1 MNKDWSGN
9 SHTTFVTIGASNHV
23 EEERQQNDYYATDPI
38 AMKLLL
44 KQGGGYSLRMF
55 GNVL

>member
-44 KQGGGYSLRMF
+44 KQGGGIL
-55 GNVL
+55 